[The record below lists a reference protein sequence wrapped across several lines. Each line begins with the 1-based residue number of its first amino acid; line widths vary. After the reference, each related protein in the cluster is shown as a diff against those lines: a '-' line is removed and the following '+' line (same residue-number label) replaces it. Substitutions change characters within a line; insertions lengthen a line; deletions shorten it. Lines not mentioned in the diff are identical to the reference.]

1 MPIEIK
7 ELHIKVAVTPPKSEQ
22 PSAGKEIVAPSDC
35 DEKNDRQ
42 QLVSDTVEQ
51 VLQILREKTER

>member
-7 ELHIKVAVTPPKSEQ
+7 ELHIKVSVSPPKSEQ
-22 PSAGKEIVAPSDC
+22 SSGTEPTKTASC

-51 VLQILREKTER
+51 VLQILREKSER